1 MAKKANKYSGMAD
14 MFEQFD
20 TDQLIAQKTKE
31 LDEARARLEEEIRQ
45 IEKHSNPYDSG
56 LSDVEDRNEINNL
69 RNEIR
74 YLEQRY
80 QQEIAALTDK
90 TK

>member
-31 LDEARARLEEEIRQ
+31 FDEDRARLEEEIRQ
-45 IEKHSNPYDSG
+45 IEKYSNPYDSG

-74 YLEQRY
+74 HLEQRY
-80 QQEIAALTDK
+80 QQEISKLK
-90 TK
+90 SR